1 MFYFKKQYEFSENY
15 WKAKQHLL
23 SLNLNLF
30 ELKRYKSILENTF
43 NPRLDLIVPMISFL
57 CGGVISVIVSEYL
70 LIILKVNEELSIWQE
85 FWMSIVVLGS
95 FAVLCFCQIYRIK
108 YISMKGKLSVLL
120 QEIIDEKEAECKMIN
135 TEARDR
141 VNKISRKY
149 KSRNY

>member
-57 CGGVISVIVSEYL
+57 CGGVISVVVSEYL
-70 LIILKVNEELSIWQE
+70 LIILKVNEELSNLQE
-85 FWMSIVVLGS
+85 LWMTIFVLGS
-95 FAVLCFCQIYRIK
+95 LAILCFCQVYRIK
-108 YISMKGKLSVLL
+108 YISMKAKLTILL
-120 QEIIDEKEAECKMIN
+120 EEIIDEKEAECEIIS
-135 TEARDR
+135 TEARDKGK
-141 VNKISRKY
+141 KISRKY

>member
-1 MFYFKKQYEFSENY
+1 MLVSLGRCFTSKKQYEFSENY

-70 LIILKVNEELSIWQE
+70 LIILKVNEELSNLQE
-85 FWMSIVVLGS
+85 LWMTIFVLGS
-95 FAVLCFCQIYRIK
+95 LAILCFCQVYRIK
-108 YISMKGKLSVLL
+108 YISMKGKLTILL
-120 QEIIDEKEAECKMIN
+120 EEIIDEKESNNQIKAIG
-135 TEARDR
+135 
-141 VNKISRKY
+141 RKY